1 MMPEN
6 PKELPQIDSAKFM
19 EMGPW
24 VKQSFDQLKDKVEIS
39 AGDGDQAIISV
50 AMESFAKDVA
60 YSGVLAA
67 YERSQISSWLR
78 GDGPLAT
85 KFDLLIHHFDSTKE
99 LLTNT
104 EARREVQ
111 AVIVNLCGGKERY
124 KFLYE
129 AGAENYQ
136 VADAVKTVVEQWG
149 EIKSKQ
155 AQIDNLGRQ
164 PEKAVNGEIPVVNAD
179 EVYNGLNEK
188 GRKAID
194 AFAAKFLEEGA
205 DLELVQD
212 LIVLVPDLK
221 TAADYIPGGSKA
233 LIEKMD
239 LPNDLKKELG
249 VLLNL
254 KPIPKGKI
262 TIEKRVEQAIAN
274 NQLYSQIDQVINWRM
289 SVLKERHE
297 VKQRINGKA
306 ETLNFR
312 LEEGKAGPTVEVTPE
327 LKQLVEEAVKLGID
341 LPAKVLFADAGLEKI
356 GEISVTL
363 NKNWEASRGSFEYK
377 PFTQRTADMLAAA
390 ETLHGAEF
398 GNGYSLTKDES
409 GKFKLLKGDEQLAEV
424 NALEGGQIVFNW
436 VKNTAVDQGL
446 TAMAVFG
453 QGLNDH
459 FAKGETFPSLYLEF
473 KAPDLSVATEPTG
486 TVLVGQKTEFPK
498 EETSGSDL
506 EVPEPAP
513 SEEGGFWK
521 NFDVPSPAKPEFV
534 APEPKQES
542 ALIDTSFQAPET
554 PDWLKALQEEDG
566 RGQAAQ
572 APSRWPE
579 TEAENEP
586 DLYEI
591 FDDKRPV
598 EAVTSARKPI
608 EIVAQAIRERGG
620 ADFEFDQTSTHNL
633 FYGTLDNIVH
643 GIYVPG
649 LTIDHFGISEFNISG
664 GQIRLTVNAG
674 GSFKKII
681 SVPVSASMSFGLSSG
696 LDLLGE
702 PSINLPSLAPKEA
715 KGLIINQLRQIK
727 AELSRTII
735 RGLSANKITNSSVE
749 NINIQNSSLLATIR
763 GKVSR

>member
-129 AGAENYQ
+129 AGAENHQ

-341 LPAKVLFADAGLEKI
+341 LPAKVLFADAGLEQI

-486 TVLVGQKTEFPK
+486 TVLVGQKTELPT
-498 EETSGSDL
+498 EETSGFDL
-506 EVPEPAP
+506 EVLEAPEPVQ
-513 SEEGGFWK
+513 SEEDDFWK
-521 NFDVPSPAKPEFV
+521 NFDAPPSAEPDA
-534 APEPKQES
+534 APEPEPAKSPAVEQEEE
-542 ALIDTSFQAPET
+542 LVI
-554 PDWLKALQEEDG
+554 PDWLKALREGEKP
-566 RGQAAQ
+566 R
-572 APSRWPE
+572 
-579 TEAENEP
+579 EAGP
-586 DLYEI
+586 P
-591 FDDKRPV
+591 PV
-598 EAVTSARKPI
+598 EPEASKPVAVTSARKPI

-620 ADFEFDQTSTHNL
+620 AEFEFDQTSAHNL
-633 FYGTLDNIVH
+633 FYGTLNNIIQ
-643 GIYVPG
+643 GLYIPG
-649 LTIDHFGISEFNISG
+649 LTINHFGISEFNISG

-727 AELSRTII
+727 TELSRVII
-735 RGLSANKITNSSVE
+735 SGLSANKITYSSVE

>member
-341 LPAKVLFADAGLEKI
+341 LPAKVLFADAGLEQI

-486 TVLVGQKTEFPK
+486 TVLVGQKTELPT
-498 EETSGSDL
+498 EETSGFDL
-506 EVPEPAP
+506 EVLEAPEPVQ
-513 SEEGGFWK
+513 SEEDDFWK
-521 NFDVPSPAKPEFV
+521 NFDAPPSAEPDA
-534 APEPKQES
+534 APEPEPAKSPAVEQEEE
-542 ALIDTSFQAPET
+542 LVI
-554 PDWLKALQEEDG
+554 PDWLKALREGEKL
-566 RGQAAQ
+566 R
-572 APSRWPE
+572 
-579 TEAENEP
+579 EAGP
-586 DLYEI
+586 P
-591 FDDKRPV
+591 PV
-598 EAVTSARKPI
+598 EPEASKPVAVTSARKPI

-620 ADFEFDQTSTHNL
+620 AEFEFDQTSAHNL
-633 FYGTLDNIVH
+633 FYGTLNNIIQ
-643 GIYVPG
+643 GLYIPG
-649 LTIDHFGISEFNISG
+649 LTINHFGISEFNISG

-727 AELSRTII
+727 TELSRVII
-735 RGLSANKITNSSVE
+735 SGLSANKITYSSVE